1 VVYEPVEVFR
11 ASRSALAH
19 DPRAMRQQLVRDYY
33 PEGEVKEFADAYR
46 EARSRSRHAG

>member
-1 VVYEPVEVFR
+1 
-11 ASRSALAH
+11 
-19 DPRAMRQQLVRDYY
+19 MRQQLVRDYY